1 MLDIKL
7 IRTNPEIVRADL
19 EKRHVPEKVECL
31 NKISSLD
38 NKYLALLQEAE
49 QLRHKRNTLSREIG
63 QLKKSGKDVSLPLKE
78 ASKIPSRIEA
88 IEIEQQHIKDEI
100 DYYLKRLPNIL
111 HESVP
116 VGDDETGN
124 LVVGEFG
131 KRPIFAFEP
140 KSHVDL
146 LLEFD
151 FVDLE
156 RAAKIAGSRQ
166 YFLKG
171 DLVLLEMA
179 LQQYAVDFMTKKG
192 FTLMSPPLMMHRNI
206 YEGVTDIQDFED
218 VMYKI
223 QGEDLYLIATSEHS
237 LVAMFHNEIL
247 EPEQLPIKLVGI
259 STCFRK
265 EAGAHGKD
273 QKGIFRV
280 HQFNKIEQVIFC
292 EPSQSWSF
300 HEELIENAKEF
311 FQSLGLH
318 FRIVNICTA
327 DIGTVAAKK
336 YDIELWFP
344 VQNAY
349 REVVSCSN
357 CTDYQSRRSGIRIR
371 GKEENYPPHTLN
383 STCVA
388 TSRAIAAL
396 LENYQQKD
404 GSIKIPDVLVPYM
417 KEKKF
422 LHKKIL
428 SKS

>member
-1 MLDIKL
+1 MLDIRL
-7 IRTNPEIVRADL
+7 IRNNPTIVRTDL
-19 EKRHVPEKVECL
+19 EKRKDKVRLEY
-31 NKISSLD
+31 LD
-38 NKYLALLQEAE
+38 KVILFDAKYLSLLKKVQELRARRNAISYEIARLKKLGEDVSKLILEAGKIPIQIESIEAE
-49 QLRHKRNTLSREIG
+49 QN
-63 QLKKSGKDVSLPLKE
+63 
-78 ASKIPSRIEA
+78 
-88 IEIEQQHIKDEI
+88 HIKDEI

-116 VGDDETGN
+116 VGDDEIDN
-124 LVVGEFG
+124 LVIGEFG
-131 KRPIFAFEP
+131 KKPIFAFEP
-140 KSHVDL
+140 KSHVDIL
-146 LLEFD
+146 IEFD
-151 FVDLE
+151 FADFE

-171 DLVLLEMA
+171 DIVLLEMA
-179 LQQYAVDFMTKKG
+179 LQQYAVDFMIKKG
-192 FTLMSPPLMMHRNI
+192 FMLISPPLMMHRNI

-218 VMYKI
+218 MMYKV
-223 QGEDLYLIATSEHS
+223 QGEDLYLIATSEHP

-247 EPEQLPIKLVGI
+247 EPKQLPIKLVGI

-280 HQFNKIEQVIFC
+280 HQFNKIEQIVFC
-292 EPSQSWSF
+292 EPSQSWGI
-300 HEELIENAKEF
+300 HEELLGNAKEF

-357 CTDYQSRRSGIRIR
+357 CTDYQARRLGIRIR

-388 TSRAIAAL
+388 TSRTIAAL

-404 GSIKIPDVLVPYM
+404 GTIKIPDMLVSYV
-417 KEKKF
+417 KGKRF
-422 LHKKIL
+422 LHKKNF
-428 SKS
+428 K